1 VTYTRQ
7 RQFVKVGRERK
18 HQAANKTHCDMIE
31 VKIIA
36 RDAQVEHHLKIKTT
50 SYADINSITSILRAV

>member
-1 VTYTRQ
+1 
-7 RQFVKVGRERK
+7 
-18 HQAANKTHCDMIE
+18 MIE